1 MLARQALRYCLW
13 RGVGGGGRHAGGSR
27 ADGVLRCLEQCR
39 LVTRAVC
46 HARTASSA
54 DATDSLAG
62 APPPR
67 GARGPRAGRP
77 APEEEGPVAPD
88 RICRRSSAAGSRVS
102 FSRSRDSTDA
112 FLECAGLLRSL
123 SPVKE
128 EFAGEPASEP
138 PSSGSL
144 PYCAMADAAGSTRA
158 APEGASKPRRATRVP
173 PARSKPRLFVPP
185 ALASR
190 RRARGQFTHVTRS
203 RGEDEIETSASFR
216 RRAGA

>member
-1 MLARQALRYCLW
+1 MPSEDRGHVALALRAERL
-13 RGVGGGGRHAGGSR
+13 RHLQGHLPPRHAGLGFCWR
-27 ADGVLRCLEQCR
+27 RLPGDITRRRVLPVPALGR
-39 LVTRAVC
+39 
-46 HARTASSA
+46 
-54 DATDSLAG
+54 
-62 APPPR
+62 R
-67 GARGPRAGRP
+67 GGRP
-77 APEEEGPVAPD
+77 APGADSPVAPE
-88 RICRRSSAAGSRVS
+88 RICIRSSAAGSRVS
-102 FSRSRDSTDA
+102 FSRSTDSTDG